1 MVILDSNPT
10 DSQKG
15 KPNFAERDLT
25 QYFGL
30 SSFLFELRQAKLNLT
45 ITRQKHVKTKFMK
58 TIGIDC
64 QLNELQSLLF
74 NSVAFAFP
82 FILFLVVA
90 FAKYRSHQ
98 RKKLSFI
105 E

>member
-30 SSFLFELRQAKLNLT
+30 SFFLFELRQAKLNLT
-45 ITRQKHVKTKFMK
+45 ITRQKHMK

-64 QLNELQSLLF
+64 RLNELQSLLF